1 MIDTDK
7 DVIKTLNSND
17 YFILSKIYYTEKKLG
32 NCEGRGIN
40 KYLIGERSKLSIS
53 TVNRSIAKLLKAG
66 LIKEAVKQIN
76 KKAYYISAKGQ
87 QRLKELR
94 EREW

>member
-17 YFILSKIYYTEKKLG
+17 YFILSKIYYPEKKLG
-32 NCEGRGIN
+32 NCEGRGIT
-40 KYLIGERSKLSIS
+40 KDLIAERSKLSIS
-53 TVNRSIAKLLKAG
+53 TVNRSIPKLLKAG